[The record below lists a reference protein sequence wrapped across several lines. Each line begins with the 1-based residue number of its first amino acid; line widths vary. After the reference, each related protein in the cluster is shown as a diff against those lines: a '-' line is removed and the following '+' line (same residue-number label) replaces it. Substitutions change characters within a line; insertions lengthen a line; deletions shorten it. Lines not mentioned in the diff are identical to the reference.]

1 MGLDALR
8 KEVFPMRVFITGGTG
23 FVGTNLTNRLAQQGH
38 EVTVLS
44 RAIRKNPALP
54 SGASFLEGDPTR
66 EGNWQQRVAEH
77 EVIINLAG
85 ASIFRR
91 WTRNTKAAIRDSRI
105 LTTQN
110 LVHALSA
117 REGRETLFLST
128 SAVGYYG
135 FHGDEELDES
145 SPPGDDFLASLSHE
159 WESTALEADKLGV
172 NVVLCR
178 FGIVLGEKGGA
189 LEKMLTPFR
198 WYLGSTLG
206 SGRQWFSWI
215 HQEDLVNIYLFLIN
229 QKGISGPIN
238 FTAPCPVRNRD
249 LTRILGE
256 VLNKPTF
263 MPSVPGFILKLSMGE
278 FGSVLLK
285 GQKVLPKRLSDATFQ
300 FEFPDIRG
308 ALQNLLIRR

>member
-1 MGLDALR
+1 
-8 KEVFPMRVFITGGTG
+8 MRVFITGGTG
-23 FVGTNLTNRLAQQGH
+23 FVGTNLTNQLVQQGH
-38 EVTVLS
+38 NVTVLT
-44 RAIRKNPALP
+44 RAIRKDRALP
-54 SGASFLEGDPTR
+54 IGASFLEGDPTR
-66 EGNWQQRVAEH
+66 EGNWQHRVGEH

-91 WTRNTKAAIRDSRI
+91 WTRNAKVAMRESRI
-105 LTTQN
+105 LTTRN

-117 REGRETLFLST
+117 REGKETLFLSA

-135 FHGDEELDES
+135 FHGDEEVDES
-145 SPPGDDFLASLSHE
+145 SPAGADFLASLSHE
-159 WESTALEADKLGV
+159 WEAEALEADKLGV
-172 NVVLCR
+172 DVLLCR
-178 FGIVLGEKGGA
+178 FGIVLGEGGGA

-198 WYLGSTLG
+198 WHLGSPLG

-249 LTRILGE
+249 LMRILGE

-263 MPSVPGFILKLSMGE
+263 MPNVPGVMLKLSMGE
-278 FGSVLLK
+278 FGSVLLN
-285 GQKVLPKRLSDATFQ
+285 GQKVLPKRLSEAAFQ

-308 ALQNLLIRR
+308 ALQNLLTGR